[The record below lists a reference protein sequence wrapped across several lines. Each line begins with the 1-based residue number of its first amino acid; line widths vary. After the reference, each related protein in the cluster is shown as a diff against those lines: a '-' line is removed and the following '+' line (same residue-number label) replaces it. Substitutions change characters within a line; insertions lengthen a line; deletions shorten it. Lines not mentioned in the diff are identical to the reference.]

1 VSGWTPWRRDHAR
14 ELPGSL
20 CDETPQS
27 LSADGPAAAEVGKWQ
42 PRRDDE
48 HQAPA
53 PTAVL
58 LAAQQARTI
67 GEADAAHRQ
76 LENNYLAVCQQ
87 LREVTADRNALD
99 EANGVL
105 VDRIR
110 GLEETVRALA
120 ARDGDT
126 LHAHDHGGNLIA
138 PWPAQQQN

>member
-1 VSGWTPWRRDHAR
+1 MSGWNPWRRDRAR

-20 CDETPQS
+20 CDETPQT
-27 LSADGPAAAEVGKWQ
+27 LVADRPAAAEAGKWQ
-42 PRRDDE
+42 PRRDDGY
-48 HQAPA
+48 QAPV

-99 EANGVL
+99 EANGRL

-110 GLEETVRALA
+110 SLQAY
-120 ARDGDT
+120 
-126 LHAHDHGGNLIA
+126 DHGDMVT
-138 PWPAQQQN
+138 PWPPAEHGN